1 MSGPAI
7 LAEHHRPDV
16 MLVTLNRPHRK
27 NALTDDMLEELES
40 LCRRLAHDDSVRA
53 LVLTG
58 ADGAFCSGFD
68 LDGMEGM
75 TSLSP
80 LMLQRRVERQAAAV
94 SALYELPQA
103 VIAAVDGPCVGAGLS
118 LALAADIRIASARAR
133 CRAAFVRVGLSGGDL
148 GASWLLP
155 RIVGLGPALDLLLS
169 GRTVGAQ
176 EAFSLKLVNR
186 VVRED
191 AGDTDGTGLVTEA
204 LALAREIAANS
215 PIAVAVTKSVV
226 HANAGA
232 SSLAEALKRESAS
245 QVITAKSADVEE
257 AMAAFR
263 EGRPPRFT
271 GR

>member
-1 MSGPAI
+1 MSGPTV
-7 LAEHHRPDV
+7 LAEHRGPGV
-16 MLVTLNRPHRK
+16 MIVTLNRPHRK
-27 NALTDDMLEELES
+27 NALTDGMLEELEA
-40 LCRRLAHDDSVRA
+40 LCRQLAQDDSVRA

-58 ADGAFCSGFD
+58 ADGSFCAGFD

-75 TSLSP
+75 TSLPP
-80 LMLQRRVERQAAAV
+80 LRLQRRVERQAAAV

-118 LALAADIRIASARAR
+118 LALAADIRVAASRAR

-169 GRTVGAQ
+169 GRTVDAD

-186 VVRED
+186 VVPCD
-191 AGDTDGTGLVTEA
+191 ALVAEA
-204 LALAREIAANS
+204 LALAADIAANS

-271 GR
+271 ER